1 MKMWNNDSVKIPEEF
16 DTEQAIGAA
25 INTDPIC
32 SYNPKKKK
40 QSRLFKDKAS
50 EEKFEKYF
58 NDNCFY
64 QSTCKFDLEEIG
76 YK

>member
-64 QSTCKFDLEEIG
+64 QSTCKFDREEIG

>member
-1 MKMWNNDSVKIPEEF
+1 MWNNDSVKIPEEF

-40 QSRLFKDKAS
+40 
-50 EEKFEKYF
+50 
-58 NDNCFY
+58 
-64 QSTCKFDLEEIG
+64 
-76 YK
+76 